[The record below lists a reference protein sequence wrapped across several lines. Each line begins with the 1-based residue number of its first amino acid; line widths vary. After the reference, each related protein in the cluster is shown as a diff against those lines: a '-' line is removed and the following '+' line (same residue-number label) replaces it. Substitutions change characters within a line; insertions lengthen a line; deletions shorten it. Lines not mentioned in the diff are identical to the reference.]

1 LLNEIYFRSL
11 VHRRVRYVNIRYIAI
26 MLG

>member
-11 VHRRVRYVNIRYIAI
+11 VYRRVRYVNIRKIA
-26 MLG
+26 MM